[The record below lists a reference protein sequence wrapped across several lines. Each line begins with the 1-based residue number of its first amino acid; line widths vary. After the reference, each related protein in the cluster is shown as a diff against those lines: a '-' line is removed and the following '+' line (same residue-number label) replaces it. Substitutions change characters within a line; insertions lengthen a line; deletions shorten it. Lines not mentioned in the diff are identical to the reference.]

1 MDQHTPEKE
10 NSCAG
15 KLSLS
20 LEKGEKRISPDEGFV
35 TLEREYFPKNLMCT
49 YQWKSFLGQILAKV
63 FSSAAEELSKLT
75 NPGKT

>member
-20 LEKGEKRISPDEGFV
+20 LEKKEKRISPDEGFV
-35 TLEREYFPKNLMCT
+35 TLQREEYF
-49 YQWKSFLGQILAKV
+49 F
-63 FSSAAEELSKLT
+63 
-75 NPGKT
+75 